1 MVSAPRPPLT
11 SSPKSKLEMP
21 RQCRVAVPLPIMRD
35 VSARVRRPLLF
46 SIAAFI
52 FSFVS
57 KSTTVY
63 TIVARI
69 HASSEHTPL
78 CSSCGLV
85 LCALQFPHRPCPHC
99 TTPLLTPSARVA
111 LIAQLEELR
120 VFALKKE
127 VEAHEREAEELRL
140 AEGAFPALWGSGSGG
155 GGAAVGVRGEVRGE
169 GREMVVVVD
178 SVIVCF
184 WWIRERNTSGS
195 SLTRGRA
202 RRRKRRMRQQ
212 VSMGRCRHY
221 SACPRHRGKLSTCMC
236 SMGLRRAGRI

>member
-1 MVSAPRPPLT
+1 
-11 SSPKSKLEMP
+11 
-21 RQCRVAVPLPIMRD
+21 MRD

-46 SIAAFI
+46 SLSAFI

-69 HASSEHTPL
+69 HALSEYTPL

-85 LCALQFPHRPCPHC
+85 LCALQLPHRPCPHC
-99 TTPLLTPSARVA
+99 TTPLLTPPARAA

-120 VFALKKE
+120 AFALKE
-127 VEAHEREAEELRL
+127 EAEAHEREAEELRL
-140 AEGAFPALWGSGSGG
+140 AEGAFPALLSSGSGG
-155 GGAAVGVRGEVRGE
+155 GGAALGVGGGGREE
-169 GREMVVVVD
+169 GREVVVVVD

-184 WWIRERNTSGS
+184 WWIRERNTSRS

-202 RRRKRRMRQQ
+202 RRKRRMWR
-212 VSMGRCRHY
+212 VLMGHCRHY
-221 SACPRHRGKLSTCMC
+221 SMCPRHRGKLSMWMC
-236 SMGLRRAGRI
+236 SVGLRRAGWI